1 MAYLAWTVAKTV
13 IFGLDVPGYASL
25 MSVILFF
32 NGISLIGIGV
42 IGEYLS
48 RIFTEVKGRPLYLVA
63 ETIGI
68 DAQARPEAPGVQ
80 PALSD
85 DPRSRFTGH

>member
-1 MAYLAWTVAKTV
+1 MAYLGFTVAKTV

-32 NGISLIGIGV
+32 NGVLLVGIGV
-42 IGEYLS
+42 IGEYLA
-48 RIFTEVKGRPLYLVA
+48 RIFTEVKARPLYIVS

-68 DAQARPEAPGVQ
+68 DAQARVNDD
-80 PALSD
+80 LS
-85 DPRSRFTGH
+85 RQKFG

>member
-1 MAYLAWTVAKTV
+1 MAYLGFTIAKTV

-32 NGISLIGIGV
+32 NGVVLIGIGV
-42 IGEYLS
+42 IGEYLA
-48 RIFTEVKGRPLYLVA
+48 RIFTEVKARPLYIVS

-68 DAQARPEAPGVQ
+68 DTGAR
-80 PALSD
+80 SD
-85 DPRSRFTGH
+85 ASTRPDLQRRDAV